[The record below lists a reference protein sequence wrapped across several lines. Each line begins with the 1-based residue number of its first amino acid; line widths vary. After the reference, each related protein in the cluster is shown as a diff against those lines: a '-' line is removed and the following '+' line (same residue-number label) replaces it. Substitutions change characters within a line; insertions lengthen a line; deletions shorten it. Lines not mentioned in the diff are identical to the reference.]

1 MLCAGGAS
9 GYGAGIAKQ
18 FAQEGAKVCIADN
31 NVAGAEKLAQDTT
44 GISVHRMDVTA
55 RKDWHDLGRRILR
68 EHGQVDCLINNA
80 GTTHH
85 HKVSVT
91 VEKTLLDFT
100 NVFGG

>member
-1 MLCAGGAS
+1 
-9 GYGAGIAKQ
+9 
-18 FAQEGAKVCIADN
+18 
-31 NVAGAEKLAQDTT
+31 
-44 GISVHRMDVTA
+44 MDVTA

-85 HKVSVT
+85 NKVSVT

>member
-44 GISVHRMDVTA
+44 GISVHPHGCDREKGLA
-55 RKDWHDLGRRILR
+55 RLGAK
-68 EHGQVDCLINNA
+68 NP
-80 GTTHH
+80 
-85 HKVSVT
+85 S
-91 VEKTLLDFT
+91 
-100 NVFGG
+100 